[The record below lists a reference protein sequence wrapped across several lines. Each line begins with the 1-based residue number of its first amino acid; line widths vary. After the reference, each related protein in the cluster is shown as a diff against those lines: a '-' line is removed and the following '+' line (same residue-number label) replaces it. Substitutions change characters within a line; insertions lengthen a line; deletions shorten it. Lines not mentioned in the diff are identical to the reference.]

1 MSAPAALRGHVA
13 SKFVPREKL
22 AKVLARLKR
31 QGVTVAFANGC
42 FDLLH
47 VGHLRYLQ
55 GARAAAGKKGVLVVA
70 LNTDASVRKLKGPTR
85 PLMTL
90 KERYELIGALACVDY
105 VTSFGEPKAEKTLT
119 VLRPHLQ
126 AKGTDYT
133 VDNVPEAAL
142 MRSLGGRVVITG
154 DPKDHSTTALIGK
167 VKKAFGGKG

>member
-1 MSAPAALRGHVA
+1 MSALNGKVPG
-13 SKFVPREKL
+13 KFVPREEL
-22 AKVLARLKR
+22 AKRLAALKKK
-31 QGVTVAFANGC
+31 GVTVAFANGC

-55 GARAAAGKKGVLVVA
+55 GARAAAGPKGVLVVA

-90 KERYELIGALACVDY
+90 KERAELVGALACVDY
-105 VTSFGEPKAEKTLT
+105 VTSFGEPKAEKTLK

-142 MRSLGGRVVITG
+142 MRSLGGKVVITG
-154 DPKDHSTTALIGK
+154 DPKDHSTTALISK
-167 VKKAFGGKG
+167 VKKAFK